1 MHACMRHG
9 MGMAFPH
16 VVAMWPLP
24 LPPCT
29 DSLSLH
35 AFRSGIRALP
45 PRTAFGSVPIAGRI
59 LPLSSSGGG
68 SSGDISTSGG
78 AEDNGREGRDGNSST
93 GGAEGSGQAGRDDGE
108 AVGKGSGRGGGGG
121 GDARERDVGG
131 EGGGDSPPSSSSPR
145 PPSWWVVTGL
155 GARGLVY
162 HAWLG
167 QRVARA
173 VLADSEEPLVGS
185 AGELL
190 GWRDAAAG
198 KGGPPVF

>member
-1 MHACMRHG
+1 MYVPWNMRG
-9 MGMAFPH
+9 LSPH
-16 VVAMWPLP
+16 IVAVWSLP
-24 LPPCT
+24 LPPCN
-29 DSLSLH
+29 DSLSMH

-59 LPLSSSGGG
+59 LPLLSA
-68 SSGDISTSGG
+68 SGDGISGYSSRGSTSGG
-78 AEDNGREGRDGNSST
+78 VEGNGQDGS
-93 GGAEGSGQAGRDDGE
+93 DGE
-108 AVGKGSGRGGGGG
+108 AADEGSGRGGGGG
-121 GDARERDVGG
+121 GDAGERDVGG